1 VRGLCVLLC
10 LVLPWGGA
18 RAESPDGTA
27 RARTH
32 FEAGRA
38 LYILGNYSDAIREFA
53 AGYQLAPRPQFLIN
67 LGQSHRKLGDLPK
80 ARDMYRKFLSE
91 APPDDPD
98 RAAAKQVLDDVER
111 EIAARPAAP
120 LPPPVPAV
128 PVVAPAPA
136 PATTASVSAEPRRR
150 PFIARHWWIIPTSAV
165 VAAGLAVGIYFAVR
179 PAGCPASI
187 DCIDL
192 MGSR

>member
-1 VRGLCVLLC
+1 VLACVWLLS
-10 LVLPWGGA
+10 GA
-18 RAESPDGTA
+18 ASADGPDGTA

-53 AGYQLAPRPQFLIN
+53 AGYQLAPRPQFLLN
-67 LGQSHRKLGDLPK
+67 LGQSHRKLGDLTK
-80 ARDMYRKFLSE
+80 ARDMFRRFLAE

-111 EIAARPAAP
+111 EIAARPVAP
-120 LPPPVPAV
+120 PPPPVVPA
-128 PVVAPAPA
+128 PVVAPAAPPA
-136 PATTASVSAEPRRR
+136 VAVSVTAEPRRR
-150 PFIARHWWIIPTSAV
+150 PFIARHWWIIPTTAV
-165 VAAGLAVGIYFAVR
+165 VAAGLGVGIYFAVR
-179 PAGCPASI
+179 PTGCSASI
-187 DCIDL
+187 ECIDL